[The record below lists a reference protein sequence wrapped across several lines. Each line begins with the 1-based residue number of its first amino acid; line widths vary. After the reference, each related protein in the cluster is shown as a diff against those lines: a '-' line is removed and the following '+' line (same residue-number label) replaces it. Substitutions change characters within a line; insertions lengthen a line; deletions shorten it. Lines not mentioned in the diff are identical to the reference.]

1 MRTAIFV
8 IVTLALAS
16 CGADGEPVYP
26 HASTH
31 IGVSNNGA
39 YVGTRVAA
47 RQGPLTV
54 SLGVGL

>member
-8 IVTLALAS
+8 FIALALAS
-16 CGADGEPVYP
+16 CGVDGEPFYP
-26 HASTH
+26 QASTQ

-39 YVGTRVAA
+39 YVGTRLAS
-47 RQGPLTV
+47 RQGPLSV

>member
-1 MRTAIFV
+1 MRTAIVVF
-8 IVTLALAS
+8 IALALAS
-16 CGADGEPVYP
+16 CGVDGEPVYP
-26 HASTH
+26 RASAE

-47 RQGPLTV
+47 RQGPLSV